1 MVTPKS
7 NQSFLQLVHI
17 IFKKLLLLSYQLFI
31 IIETNIYNYKI
42 KCLNIHVVSR
52 RIVMKVSII
61 GTTGYG
67 GGELFRILHH
77 HPKFHIQSVHTT
89 REEIALH
96 EEFPHL
102 NGISTMQ
109 LEHIDPEKIAK
120 HSDIVF
126 IAAPSG
132 VSSKLVPAFAETDI
146 QIIDLSG
153 DLRLNDGEMYRKWYK
168 HEPVVSSLVE
178 KAVYGL
184 SEWNKEKIKEAR
196 IIANPGCYSTAT
208 LLGLA
213 PVVKE
218 SLIDPN
224 MIIID
229 AKSGASGAGRSV
241 SKSLLFSEINENF
254 RIYKVNEHQ
263 HIPEIEQQLN
273 IWNDEVS
280 PISFNTHLLPITRG
294 IMATIY
300 VKLNNN
306 MSTENL
312 IDLYNEQYDRHPFV
326 RIRQKGN
333 FPSVKEVSGSNYCDI
348 GLHVDE
354 RTGRL
359 TIVSVIDNLMKGA
372 AGQAVQNAN
381 LMNGLDEKAGLEFIP
396 LYP

>member
-1 MVTPKS
+1 
-7 NQSFLQLVHI
+7 
-17 IFKKLLLLSYQLFI
+17 
-31 IIETNIYNYKI
+31 
-42 KCLNIHVVSR
+42 
-52 RIVMKVSII
+52 MKVSII

-77 HPKFHIQSVHTT
+77 HPIFRIQSVHST
-89 REEIALH
+89 RDEIPLDQ
-96 EEFPHL
+96 EFPHL
-102 NGISTMQ
+102 NGITSLK
-109 LEHIDPEKIAK
+109 LEHIDTEEIAK

-132 VSSKLVPAFAETDI
+132 VSSKLVPAFAETGI

-153 DLRLNDGEMYRKWYK
+153 DLRLTDGEVYRKWYK
-168 HEPVVSSLVE
+168 HEPVDSRLLE

-184 SEWNKEKIKEAR
+184 SEWNKEKIIDGKL
-196 IIANPGCYSTAT
+196 IANPGCYPTAT

-218 SLIDPN
+218 RLINPD

-263 HIPEIEQQLN
+263 HIPEIQQQLN
-273 IWNDEVS
+273 LWNAEVA
-280 PISFNTHLLPITRG
+280 PITFNTHLLPITRG
-294 IMATIY
+294 IMTTIY
-300 VKLNNN
+300 VKL
-306 MSTENL
+306 TENMDTDRV
-312 IDLYNEQYDRHPFV
+312 IELYKEHYLRHPFV

-381 LMNGLDEKAGLEFIP
+381 LMNGLNEKTGLEFVP
-396 LYP
+396 MYP

>member
-1 MVTPKS
+1 
-7 NQSFLQLVHI
+7 
-17 IFKKLLLLSYQLFI
+17 
-31 IIETNIYNYKI
+31 
-42 KCLNIHVVSR
+42 
-52 RIVMKVSII
+52 MKVSII

-77 HPKFHIQSVHTT
+77 HPVFRIQSVHTT
-89 REEIALH
+89 RDELPLY

-102 NGISTMQ
+102 NGITSLK
-109 LEHIDPEKIAK
+109 LEHIDAGKIAK

-132 VSSKLVPAFAETDI
+132 VSSKLVPDFAETGI

-153 DLRLNDGEMYRKWYK
+153 DLRLTDGEMYRKWYK
-168 HEPVVSSLVE
+168 HEPVKSSLLE

-184 SEWNKEKIKEAR
+184 SEWNKEKIIDAKL
-196 IIANPGCYSTAT
+196 IANPGCYPTAT

-213 PVVKE
+213 PVIKE
-218 SLIDPN
+218 KLIDPD
-224 MIIID
+224 MIIVD
-229 AKSGASGAGRSV
+229 AKSGASGAGRSI
-241 SKSLLFSEINENF
+241 SKNLLFSEINENF
-254 RIYKVNEHQ
+254 QIYKVNEHQ
-263 HIPEIEQQLN
+263 HIPEIQQQLN
-273 IWNDEVS
+273 LWNAAVS
-280 PISFNTHLLPITRG
+280 PITFNTHLLPITRG

-300 VKLNNN
+300 IKL
-306 MSTENL
+306 TENINTDRL
-312 IDLYNEQYDRHPFV
+312 IELYNEQYLKSPFV

-381 LMNGLDEKAGLEFIP
+381 LMNGLNEKTGLEFIP

>member
-1 MVTPKS
+1 M
-7 NQSFLQLVHI
+7 N
-17 IFKKLLLLSYQLFI
+17 
-31 IIETNIYNYKI
+31 
-42 KCLNIHVVSR
+42 
-52 RIVMKVSII
+52 VSII

-77 HPKFHIQSVHTT
+77 HPVFRIQSVHTT
-89 REEIALH
+89 RDEIPLDQ
-96 EEFPHL
+96 EFPHMS
-102 NGISTMQ
+102 GITNLK
-109 LEHIDPEKIAK
+109 LEHIDTEEIAK

-132 VSSKLVPAFAETDI
+132 VSSKLVPAFAETGI

-153 DLRLNDGEMYRKWYK
+153 DLRLTDGEVYRKWYK
-168 HEPVVSSLVE
+168 HEPVESRLLE

-184 SEWNKEKIKEAR
+184 SEWNKEKIMDAKL
-196 IIANPGCYSTAT
+196 IANPGCYPTAT

-213 PVVKE
+213 SVVKE
-218 SLIDPN
+218 RLITPD

-241 SKSLLFSEINENF
+241 TKSLLFSEINENF

-263 HIPEIEQQLN
+263 HIPEIQQQLN
-273 IWNDEVS
+273 LWDAEVA
-280 PISFNTHLLPITRG
+280 PITFNTHLLPITRG

-300 VKLNNN
+300 VQLK
-306 MSTENL
+306 ENL
-312 IDLYNEQYDRHPFV
+312 HTDRLIELYKEQYLLSRFV
-326 RIRQKGN
+326 RIRPKGN
-333 FPSVKEVSGSNYCDI
+333 FPSVKEVAGSNFCDI
-348 GLHVDE
+348 GLQVDE

-381 LMNGLDEKAGLEFIP
+381 LMNGLNEKTGLEFVP
-396 LYP
+396 VYP

>member
-1 MVTPKS
+1 
-7 NQSFLQLVHI
+7 
-17 IFKKLLLLSYQLFI
+17 
-31 IIETNIYNYKI
+31 
-42 KCLNIHVVSR
+42 
-52 RIVMKVSII
+52 MKAAII

-77 HPKFHIQSVHTT
+77 HPEFNIQSVHTT
-89 REEIALH
+89 RNEIPLY

-102 NGISTMQ
+102 NGITNLK
-109 LEHIDPEKIAK
+109 LEHIDTEEIAK

-126 IAAPSG
+126 MAAPSG
-132 VSSKLVPAFAETDI
+132 VSSRLVQAFAETGI

-153 DLRLNDGEMYRKWYK
+153 DLRLKEGEMYRKWYK
-168 HEPVVSSLVE
+168 HEPVESSLLE

-184 SEWNKEKIKEAR
+184 SEWNKEKIIDAKL
-196 IIANPGCYSTAT
+196 IANPGCYPTAT

-213 PVVKE
+213 PVIKQK
-218 SLIDPN
+218 LIDPD
-224 MIIID
+224 MIIVD

-241 SKSLLFSEINENF
+241 SKNLIFSEINENF

-263 HIPEIEQQLN
+263 HIPEIQQQLN
-273 IWNDEVS
+273 LWNAEIS
-280 PISFNTHLLPITRG
+280 PITFNTHLLPITRG

-300 VKLNNN
+300 VKL
-306 MSTENL
+306 TENINTERL
-312 IDLYNEQYDRHPFV
+312 IELYNEHYLNSPFV
-326 RIRQKGN
+326 RIRNKGN

-381 LMNGLDEKAGLEFIP
+381 LMNGLNEKTGLEFIP
-396 LYP
+396 MYP

>member
-1 MVTPKS
+1 
-7 NQSFLQLVHI
+7 
-17 IFKKLLLLSYQLFI
+17 
-31 IIETNIYNYKI
+31 
-42 KCLNIHVVSR
+42 
-52 RIVMKVSII
+52 MKVSII

-67 GGELFRILHH
+67 GGELFRLLHH
-77 HPKFHIQSVHTT
+77 HPVFTIHSVHTT
-89 REEIALH
+89 RDETPLS

-102 NGISTMQ
+102 NRITDLK
-109 LEHIDPEKIAK
+109 LEHIDVGKIAQ

-132 VSSKLVPAFAETDI
+132 VSSKLVPAFFDTGI

-153 DLRLNDGEMYRKWYK
+153 DLRLTNGELYRKWYK
-168 HEPVVSSLVE
+168 HEPVKSSLLR

-184 SEWNKEKIKEAR
+184 SEWNKEKITEAKL
-196 IIANPGCYSTAT
+196 IANPGCYPTTT

-218 SLIDPN
+218 GLIDPEL
-224 MIIID
+224 IIID

-241 SKSLLFSEINENF
+241 SKSLLFPEINENF
-254 RIYKVNEHQ
+254 QIYKVNEHQ
-263 HIPEIEQQLN
+263 HIPEIQQQLN
-273 IWNDEVS
+273 LWKAGVS
-280 PISFNTHLLPITRG
+280 PITFNTHLLPITRG

-300 VKLNNN
+300 V
-306 MSTENL
+306 NL
-312 IDLYNEQYDRHPFV
+312 TDNINTDRLIELYNEQYLHSPFV
-326 RIRQKGN
+326 RIRQNGN

-381 LMNGLDEKAGLEFIP
+381 LMNGLDEKTGLEFIP
-396 LYP
+396 MYP

>member
-1 MVTPKS
+1 
-7 NQSFLQLVHI
+7 
-17 IFKKLLLLSYQLFI
+17 
-31 IIETNIYNYKI
+31 
-42 KCLNIHVVSR
+42 
-52 RIVMKVSII
+52 MKVSII

-77 HPKFHIQSVHTT
+77 HPVFTVQSVHTT
-89 REEIALH
+89 RDETPLSD
-96 EEFPHL
+96 EFPHL
-102 NGISTMQ
+102 NGITNLK
-109 LEHIDPEKIAK
+109 LEPIDTEEIAK
-120 HSDIVF
+120 HSNIVF

-132 VSSKLVPAFAETDI
+132 VSSKLVPAFMETGI

-153 DLRLNDGEMYRKWYK
+153 DLRLTDGEVYRKWYK
-168 HEPVVSSLVE
+168 HEPVESRLVE

-184 SEWNKEKIKEAR
+184 SEWNKEKIIGAKL
-196 IIANPGCYSTAT
+196 IANPGCYPTAT

-213 PVVKE
+213 PVVKAG
-218 SLIDPN
+218 LIDPN
-224 MIIID
+224 IIIID

-241 SKSLLFSEINENF
+241 AKSLLFSEINENF

-273 IWNDEVS
+273 LWNAEVS
-280 PISFNTHLLPITRG
+280 PITFNTHLLPITRG
-294 IMATIY
+294 IMATIH
-300 VKLNNN
+300 VKLTEN
-306 MSTENL
+306 MSTDRL
-312 IDLYNEQYDRHPFV
+312 IELYKDQYLRSPFV

-381 LMNGLDEKAGLEFIP
+381 LMNGLNEKTGLEFVPI
-396 LYP
+396 YP

>member
-1 MVTPKS
+1 
-7 NQSFLQLVHI
+7 
-17 IFKKLLLLSYQLFI
+17 
-31 IIETNIYNYKI
+31 
-42 KCLNIHVVSR
+42 
-52 RIVMKVSII
+52 MKVSII

-67 GGELFRILHH
+67 GGELFRLLHH
-77 HPKFHIQSVHTT
+77 HPVFRIQSVHTT
-89 REEIALH
+89 RDEIPLY

-102 NGISTMQ
+102 NGMTNLT
-109 LEHIDPEKIAK
+109 LEHIDIEKISK

-132 VSSKLVPAFAETDI
+132 VSSKLVPAFAETGI

-153 DLRLNDGEMYRKWYK
+153 DMRLIDGEVYRKWYK
-168 HEPVVSSLVE
+168 HEPVASSLLQ

-184 SEWNKEKIKEAR
+184 SEWNKEKIIDAKL
-196 IIANPGCYSTAT
+196 IANPGCFPTAT

-218 SLIDPN
+218 GLIDPD

-241 SKSLLFSEINENF
+241 SRSLLFSEINENF

-273 IWNDEVS
+273 LWNAGVS
-280 PISFNTHLLPITRG
+280 PITFNTHLLPITRG

-300 VKLNNN
+300 VKL
-306 MSTENL
+306 TENKSTDSL
-312 IDLYNEQYDRHPFV
+312 IELYNEQYLRSPFV
-326 RIRQKGN
+326 RIRHKGN

-348 GLHVDE
+348 GLQVDE

-359 TIVSVIDNLMKGA
+359 TIVSVIDNLIKGA

-381 LMNGLDEKAGLEFIP
+381 LMNGLHEKTGLEFIP
-396 LYP
+396 MYP